1 MAQIAA
7 FCLLL
12 IVSSTGRADEL
23 TSIRQRLELHPRI
36 RADFVQTRRM
46 AELQRPLV
54 ARGKLLV
61 WGSTGVIWEI
71 EQPVRAAYVLRDA
84 TTIEVADGRE
94 TVHSA
99 QDDAGSVRIGRI
111 LRALVHGDTTSLEQ
125 WFEIGARAGAGRWTI
140 TLVPRQGPLAS
151 FLKSMQVS
159 GADYVEGV
167 LVEETGGDATQ
178 IHFRNQRE
186 GVSLTEEER
195 RLLGAD

>member
-1 MAQIAA
+1 MARIAA
-7 FCLLL
+7 ILILSFTSLL
-12 IVSSTGRADEL
+12 SFGGEL
-23 TSIRQRLELHPRI
+23 ETIRSKLELHPRI

-61 WGSTGVIWEI
+61 WGSAGVIWEI
-71 EQPVRAAYVLRDA
+71 EQPVRASYVLRDA

-94 TVHSA
+94 TVRSA
-99 QDDAGSVRIGRI
+99 QDDAGSARVGRI
-111 LRALVHGDTTSLEQ
+111 LRALVHGDMQSLEQ

-140 TLVPRQGPLAS
+140 TLTPRAGPLAS

-178 IHFRNQRE
+178 IHFRNQRD
-186 GVSLTEEER
+186 GVSLTQEER